1 MLPLLLLGFAAS
13 AQTTTPTDAAP
24 RIGLNKPAGSAGNT
38 TGVKAKPAPLYVV
51 DGKIIDAFQL
61 SAISPDQIEKVDVL
75 KGTTAIA
82 RYGEKAKDGAI
93 LITLKPAAATK

>member
-24 RIGLNKPAGSAGNT
+24 RIGLNKPASSAGIA
-38 TGVKAKPAPLYVV
+38 TGVNAKPAPLYVV
-51 DGKIIDAFQL
+51 DGKIIDALQL

-82 RYGEKAKDGAI
+82 RYGEKAKDGGI
-93 LITLKPAAATK
+93 LITTKPTKTSR